1 MLAAVFHLLF
11 AEETAA
17 QEGSK
22 VVLIMLGT
30 GLVFLCV
37 IALGELE
44 PLGREAAAQQP
55 ERTRPPPPGSR
66 VLTPGDWC

>member
-22 VVLIMLGT
+22 VVLLMLGT
-30 GLVFLCV
+30 GAVFVGV
-37 IALGELE
+37 IALGELAHWRARRRRE
-44 PLGREAAAQQP
+44 PEA
-55 ERTRPPPPGSR
+55 
-66 VLTPGDWC
+66 

>member
-1 MLAAVFHLLF
+1 VLAALFQFLF

-30 GLVFLCV
+30 GGVFVGV
-37 IALGELE
+37 IALGQLSHWASK
-44 PLGREAAAQQP
+44 RRRA
-55 ERTRPPPPGSR
+55 R
-66 VLTPGDWC
+66 D